1 MLEMLFLVITTI
13 ASLITVFSVI
23 SNLSIFIEQHAV
35 EMNILRAIGFTARQV
50 LWTYEMIT
58 FAIVASPLC
67 LGILSG
73 ILISFIICKQEAM
86 IIDIP
91 LGFSVSI
98 PISLKFAINCSL
110 TQIASYLYFNLCS
123 RASNYNLDL
132 CKEDIFASYCF
143 CTKKLIFCLLVKY
156 KDTIPLKCL
165 SK

>member
-1 MLEMLFLVITTI
+1 MLEMLFLVITII

-35 EMNILRAIGFTARQV
+35 EMNILRSIGFTSRQV

-98 PISLKFAINCSL
+98 PISLRFVIICSL
-110 TQIASYLYFNLCS
+110 TKIASYFYFYLYS
-123 RASNYNLDL
+123 RTSYYDVDL
-132 CKEDIFASYCF
+132 CKESVFASYCF
-143 CTKKLIFCLLVKY
+143 CT
-156 KDTIPLKCL
+156 
-165 SK
+165 